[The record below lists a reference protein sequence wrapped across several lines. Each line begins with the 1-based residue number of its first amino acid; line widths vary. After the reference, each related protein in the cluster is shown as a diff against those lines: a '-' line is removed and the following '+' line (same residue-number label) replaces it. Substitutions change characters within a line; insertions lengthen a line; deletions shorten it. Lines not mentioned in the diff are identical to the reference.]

1 MAEFP
6 TGSRLRSCVDPALYL
21 FTKMGQL
28 QLIRAQ
34 FEAEKRIV
42 QITPISITD
51 YAQTRATAIRP
62 TCLQTGFR
70 LQSHNGTVFAGRRVF
85 TFVPRRRKL
94 EEMVPV
100 RRKWQPA
107 DRSRLAIVCPANA
120 WSFEP

>member
-6 TGSRLRSCVDPALYL
+6 TGSRPCSCVDPAVSSLL
-21 FTKMGQL
+21 KRSPL

-34 FEAEKRIV
+34 FQSEKRIV

-70 LQSHNGTVFAGRRVF
+70 FQSHNGTVFAGRRVF

-120 WSFEP
+120 WSSEQ